1 MLLLLPLLA
10 QLLLLLLLL
19 LLPLSFCVA
28 LLLLP
33 LLLLPPLTPPLLLSV
48 TAVPPCPLLAS
59 AFPVRSAPFLVFIP
73 LFQVVVFVF
82 LFRAVAVP
90 PLLPVPLLLLCLL

>member
-1 MLLLLPLLA
+1 MLLP
-10 QLLLLLLLL
+10 LLLLLL
-19 LLPLSFCVA
+19 LLPLLLPLLLLLLLV
-28 LLLLP
+28 LLLP